1 MIITII
7 RTVILYMLAVIA
19 VRIMGKRQVGEL
31 QPMEFIVTILL
42 SEIVAIP
49 MQNNNIPLLN
59 SVISVLVLTSLAI
72 ILSFTSLKSMR
83 LRNILEGK
91 PQVVITNGRPDNEQL
106 KKLRLT
112 LDDVLGALR
121 QKNIFSISE
130 VKYAIL
136 ETNGSLSV
144 MLNSE
149 NKGVTPKDLK
159 LKVKEAELECPVII
173 DGKESDL
180 FFNQCS
186 MDNKKLNK
194 LLQDKGL
201 NIETVYLLTIDK
213 LGNMVLIERDDIK

>member
-7 RTVILYMLAVIA
+7 RTVILYMLAVVA

-72 ILSFTSLKSMR
+72 ILSFASLKSMR
-83 LRNILEGK
+83 LRNALEGK
-91 PQVVITNGRPDNEQL
+91 PQVVVTNGRPDNEQL

-112 LDDVLGALR
+112 LDDVLAALR

-136 ETNGSLSV
+136 ETDGSLSV

-149 NKGVTPKDLK
+149 SRQVTPSDLK
-159 LKVKEAELECPVII
+159 LNVAKAELECPVII
-173 DGKESDL
+173 DGKKSNL
-180 FFNQCS
+180 FFNQCG
-186 MDNKKLNK
+186 MDNRKFKELLN
-194 LLQDKGL
+194 DNEL
-201 NIETVYLLTIDK
+201 NINTIYLLTVDK
-213 LGNMVLIERDDIK
+213 SGNMVFIEKDDVK